1 MKKKAILTAYGI
13 ARQGKGELI
22 DFTLVRHE
30 REYAWVGFFL
40 NLLMRGLAGTNLR
53 LVITDGNQG
62 LVNAVDLTYL

>member
-1 MKKKAILTAYGI
+1 LKKKAILTANGI
-13 ARQGKGELI
+13 TRQGKGELI